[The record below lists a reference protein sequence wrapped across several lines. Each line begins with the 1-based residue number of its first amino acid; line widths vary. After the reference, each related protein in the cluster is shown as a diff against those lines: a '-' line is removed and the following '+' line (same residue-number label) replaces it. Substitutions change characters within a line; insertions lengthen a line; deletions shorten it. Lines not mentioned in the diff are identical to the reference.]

1 MASRRQAPSSYRSAP
16 IGLVQSRERLARGR
30 TKLEAGYRERPWP
43 ARFLARHSALVDRVL
58 REVWDVAAIPGRL
71 ALVAVGGYGRQEMF
85 PHSDVDVLVLLPD
98 DCDEPMRDAA
108 SNLVSSLWDVGI
120 ELGHS
125 VRTVEECLAEAAH
138 DVTVQTALNDARWV
152 AGDKSLFRRFVCA
165 VRNALD
171 PRAFLEA
178 KVLEQQQRHN
188 RFQETAYNLEPNL
201 KEGPG
206 GLRDLINILWISGAT
221 GKGITWRALAD
232 HGMVTYE
239 EAAQIERR
247 EKALQDLRI
256 RLHLQ
261 ARRREDRLLFD
272 LQTPLAREMG
282 FADKPDRRASEQL
295 MQRYYRTARAV
306 TQLNEIILQN
316 LRAAAMPAQ
325 AVKPRAV
332 NERFSAHGDLLA
344 SVDPALF
351 EREPRAILEVFE
363 LMQQH
368 PELKGIEAT
377 TLRALWR
384 AARCID
390 AQFRADAVNRTRF
403 LGMFRHGSGLTHT
416 LRRMNRYDVL
426 GRYLPVFGRIVGQM
440 QHDLFHVYTVD
451 EHILMV
457 VRNVRR
463 FAVPEM
469 AHEYPLCSRLIAEF
483 DKPELLYLG
492 ALFHD
497 IAKGRGGD
505 HSQLGQADARD
516 FCLDHGM
523 DREEADFVAWLVE
536 QHLFMSS
543 VAQKR
548 DLSDPGVIA
557 EFARVVQSER
567 RLVALYLLTVADI
580 RGTSP
585 KVWNAWKGKL
595 LEDLFWST
603 RRFLGGDTDPA
614 GSRLQA
620 RQKLAL
626 QKLRLYAVPEGAHE
640 KLWRTLDT
648 PYFLRHDA
656 REIAWHARL
665 LNYRVETTTP
675 VVKARLSPVGE
686 GLQVLIYT
694 SDQVNLFAQIC
705 SFFERTSLSIAEAK
719 IYTTTTG
726 YALDTFQVLD
736 PTRAL
741 GEYRDIIAYVEHEL
755 AAQLQKRGPL
765 PPPVRGRLS
774 RRVRSFPMVPEVSIR
789 PDERDNAW
797 YLSFTASDRPGLLS
811 SVARVLVDYGISV
824 QTAKINTLG
833 ERAEDSFVVT
843 GDVLRETRNVIRL
856 ERDLIAQ
863 LETS

>member
-1 MASRRQAPSSYRSAP
+1 MASRLQAPPADRSGPSSLAQ
-16 IGLVQSRERLARGR
+16 LRERLSRGR
-30 TKLEAGYRERPWP
+30 ARLEAQYAQSANPRRY
-43 ARFLARHSALVDRVL
+43 LARHSALVDTIL
-58 REVWDVAAIPGRL
+58 RAIWRMGVVPSAL
-71 ALVAVGGYGRQEMF
+71 TLVAVGGYGRQGLY

-98 DCDEPMRDAA
+98 DADDSMREAA
-108 SNLVSSLWDVGI
+108 SSLVSNLWDVGI

-125 VRTVEECLAEAAH
+125 VRTVDECLEEARQ
-138 DVTVQTALNDARWV
+138 DVTVQTNLTEARWV
-152 AGDKSLFRRFVCA
+152 AGDKPLFRRFLAA
-165 VRNALD
+165 VRDALE
-171 PRAFLEA
+171 PRAFFEA

-206 GLRDLINILWISGAT
+206 GLRDLVNILWISAASGT
-221 GKGITWRALAD
+221 GRSWLELAEHGI
-232 HGMVTYE
+232 VTQG
-239 EAAQIERR
+239 EAIEIGRR
-247 EKALQDLRI
+247 EQTLQDLRI
-256 RLHLQ
+256 RLHFQ
-261 ARRREDRLLFD
+261 ARRREDRLVFD

-282 FADKPDRRASEQL
+282 YVDVEGRRASERL

-306 TQLNEIILQN
+306 TLLNEIILQN
-316 LRAAAMPAQ
+316 LRAAVMPRQ
-325 AVKPRAV
+325 PVEPQPL
-332 NERFSAHGDLLA
+332 NERFEAYDALLA
-344 SVDPALF
+344 AVQPDVF
-351 EREPRAILEVFE
+351 EREPAAILEVFE
-363 LMQQH
+363 LMQRH
-368 PELKGIEAT
+368 PQLKAIEAA

-384 AARCID
+384 AARRID
-390 AQFRADAVNRTRF
+390 PAFRNDPINRRRF
-403 LGMFRHGSGLTHT
+403 VGMFRHGRGLTHA

-469 AHEYPLCSRLIAEF
+469 AHEYPLCSRLISEF
-483 DKPELLYLG
+483 DKPELLYLA

-505 HSQLGQADARD
+505 HSQLGQADARA
-516 FCLDHGM
+516 FCTEHGLGS
-523 DREEADFVAWLVE
+523 DDTELVAWLVE
-536 QHLFMSS
+536 QHLHMSS
-543 VAQKR
+543 IAQKR
-548 DLSDPGVIA
+548 DLSDPAVIA
-557 EFARVVQSER
+557 EFARIVENER
-567 RLVALYLLTVADI
+567 RLIALYLLTVADI

-620 RQKLAL
+620 RQALAL

-665 LNYRVETTTP
+665 LNYRVETMTP

-694 SDQVNLFAQIC
+694 SDQPNLFAQIC

-719 IYTTTTG
+719 VYTTTTG

-736 PTRAL
+736 PNKAL
-741 GEYRDIIAYVEHEL
+741 GEYRDIIAFVEHEL
-755 AAQLQKRGPL
+755 TAQLQKGGPL
-765 PPPVRGRLS
+765 PPPVRGRVS
-774 RRVRSFPMVPEVSIR
+774 RRVRSFPMAPEVSIR
-789 PDERDNAW
+789 PDERGNAW
-797 YLSFTASDRPGLLS
+797 YLSFTAGDRPGLLS
-811 SVARVLVDYGISV
+811 SVARVLVNYGISV

-833 ERAEDSFVVT
+833 ERAEDSFVLS
-843 GDVLRETRNVIRL
+843 GEALRETRNVIKL
-856 ERDLIAQ
+856 ERDIIEQ
-863 LETS
+863 LATN